1 MIDCVELHKSFG
13 HQRVL
18 RGLNLSVSTGQITV
32 VIGRSGE
39 GKSVFLKHLIGLYH
53 PDSGQILIDG
63 RDFAAA
69 RGDERRAIKDQFAI
83 VFQSGALFDS
93 LNVFDNVAFPLRYK
107 SDLAEAE
114 IKDLVEEMLASVGL
128 EEAGSNFL
136 SEISGGMA
144 KRVALARALVLH
156 PRIILFDEP
165 LTALDPVVKRTIIEL
180 IAASHER
187 YGFTAVI
194 VSHNIP
200 EVFDLA
206 DHVAMLSRGRIVAFG
221 RPEEINAS
229 KDREVR
235 FFLNG
240 GRED

>member
-1 MIDCVELHKSFG
+1 MIDCLELYKSFG
-13 HQRVL
+13 QQQVL
-18 RGLNLSVSTGQITV
+18 KGLSLSVPTGQVTV
-32 VIGRSGE
+32 VIGRSGA
-39 GKSVFLKHLIGLYH
+39 GKSVFLKHLVGLYR

-63 RDFAAA
+63 HDFVAAKGA
-69 RGDERRAIKDQFAI
+69 EKRAIKDQFAI

-114 IKDLVEEMLASVGL
+114 INELVERMLANVGL
-128 EEAGSNFL
+128 EKAGANFL
-136 SEISGGMA
+136 AEISGGMA

-165 LTALDPVVKRTIIEL
+165 LSGLDPVVKRNIIEL
-180 IAASHER
+180 IAASHQR

-206 DHVAMLSRGRIVAFG
+206 DRVAMLSRGRIVAVG
-221 RPEEINAS
+221 RPQEVIAS
-229 KDREVR
+229 KDREVG
-235 FFLNG
+235 FFLSG
-240 GRED
+240 GREE

>member
-1 MIDCVELHKSFG
+1 MIDCVELYKSFG

-18 RGLNLSVSTGQITV
+18 RGLSLSVSTGQVTV

-39 GKSVFLKHLIGLYH
+39 GKSVFLKHLIGLYR

-69 RGDERRAIKDQFAI
+69 RGAEERAIKDQFAI

-107 SDLAEAE
+107 SDLTEAE

-144 KRVALARALVLH
+144 KRVALARALVLD
-156 PRIILFDEP
+156 PGIILFDEP

-221 RPEEINAS
+221 RPEEISAS

-235 FFLNG
+235 FFLSG